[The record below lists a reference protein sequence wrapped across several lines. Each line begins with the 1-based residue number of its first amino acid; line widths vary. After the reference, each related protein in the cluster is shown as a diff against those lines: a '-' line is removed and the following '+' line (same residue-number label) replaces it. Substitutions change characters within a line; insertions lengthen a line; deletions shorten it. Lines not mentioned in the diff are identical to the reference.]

1 MMWDLSDVGNDEK
14 HLLTLGGS
22 FVDSKYVCFE
32 QDFEQLKRM
41 GFETKECGNVF
52 AFPMFYLFIVL
63 ISMMILNMFIA
74 VVLEGFSESMKD
86 SLRCVNTDN

>member
-1 MMWDLSDVGNDEK
+1 MD
-14 HLLTLGGS
+14 
-22 FVDSKYVCFE
+22 
-32 QDFEQLKRM
+32 
-41 GFETKECGNVF
+41 FETKECGNTFSV
-52 AFPMFYLFIVL
+52 PMFLLFIIF